1 MKVSVLPWP
10 KFDPWPIPS
19 KWKAHQKE
27 WYSILICITSKSIGQ
42 NGSNP
47 LKKNMPVKFHQN
59 SNNTARPSL
68 PGYCKHRAEL
78 VRRSSP
84 RPYRRRRGR
93 PDQGGWTT
101 CWIDF
106 KGKTHRNQWICH
118 GGKPQG
124 VSTGTTLPCNSGT
137 DRVDG
142 YGWIWI
148 DMDQNSIRVVQD
160 GRVEPVTGAKV
171 STASKMFINP
181 PCNPTA
187 VMVPGFQGSVPVFG
201 FGKQTR
207 HHSQTQ
213 RLKPNRQCLGNNQ
226 ENGDIH

>member
-27 WYSILICITSKSIGQ
+27 WYSVLICITSKSIGQ

-47 LKKNMPVKFHQN
+47 FKKKKHACQISSKFNGQICITTQKL
-59 SNNTARPSL
+59 NNAARPSL

-106 KGKTHRNQWICH
+106 KGKTHRNQWFCH
-118 GGKPQG
+118 GGKPQ
-124 VSTGTTLPCNSGT
+124 
-137 DRVDG
+137 
-142 YGWIWI
+142 I
-148 DMDQNSIRVVQD
+148 
-160 GRVEPVTGAKV
+160 
-171 STASKMFINP
+171 
-181 PCNPTA
+181 
-187 VMVPGFQGSVPVFG
+187 
-201 FGKQTR
+201 
-207 HHSQTQ
+207 
-213 RLKPNRQCLGNNQ
+213 
-226 ENGDIH
+226 